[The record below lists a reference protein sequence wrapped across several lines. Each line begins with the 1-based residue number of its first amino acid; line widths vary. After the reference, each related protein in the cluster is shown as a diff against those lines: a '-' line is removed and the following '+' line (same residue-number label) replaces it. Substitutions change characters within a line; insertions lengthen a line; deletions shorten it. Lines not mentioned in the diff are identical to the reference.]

1 MAPLI
6 PSIQF
11 WGWARGLGVIWAKN
25 RPRHLRQAGVQ
36 PSVGL
41 WGRRGHLDGQTGE
54 AGGPDRLR
62 SGLMWPFGV
71 GGVIW
76 VVKRVKQHKRAIF
89 GPNRCAIAHGSRC
102 GLGFHVCFG
111 SKIDRGTPEDHD
123 DEVEDQV
130 EFSYKEGSKK
140 GPSKWG
146 ELHKEW
152 KTCKIGKMQSPI
164 DISSCGIKKKRKLG
178 HKKLYKPSNST
189 LRNRGHD
196 ISLHWHGDAGSILM
210 NGTKY
215 PLLQIHWH
223 SPSEHTIN
231 GRRYALELHMVHHN
245 TDEKLEN
252 KIVVNA
258 VLYKFGRP
266 DTLLFIVQPVSKS
279 QVKLLREAV
288 HDHAVRNA
296 RPLQPRN
303 KRRIHLYSKECEYP
317 SCQL

>member
-1 MAPLI
+1 
-6 PSIQF
+6 
-11 WGWARGLGVIWAKN
+11 
-25 RPRHLRQAGVQ
+25 
-36 PSVGL
+36 
-41 WGRRGHLDGQTGE
+41 
-54 AGGPDRLR
+54 
-62 SGLMWPFGV
+62 
-71 GGVIW
+71 
-76 VVKRVKQHKRAIF
+76 
-89 GPNRCAIAHGSRC
+89 
-102 GLGFHVCFG
+102 
-111 SKIDRGTPEDHD
+111 
-123 DEVEDQV
+123 
-130 EFSYKEGSKK
+130 
-140 GPSKWG
+140 
-146 ELHKEW
+146 
-152 KTCKIGKMQSPI
+152 MQSPI
-164 DISSCGIKKKRKLG
+164 DISSCGVKIKRKLG

-266 DTLLFIVQPVSKS
+266 DPLLFILRRHILSMVDQEAEESNLGIINPSYVTTNYGKSYYKYKGSLTTPPCTEGVTWLVNKKVQPVSKS

-288 HDHAVRNA
+288 HDHALRNA

-303 KRRIHLYSKECEYP
+303 KRRIHLHSKECEYP